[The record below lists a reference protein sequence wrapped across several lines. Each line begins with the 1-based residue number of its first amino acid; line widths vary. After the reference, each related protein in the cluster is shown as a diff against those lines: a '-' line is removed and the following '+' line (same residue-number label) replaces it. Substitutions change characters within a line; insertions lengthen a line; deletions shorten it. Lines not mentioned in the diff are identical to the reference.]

1 MQIMLDTVNLE
12 EIKKWSNLIA
22 ISGVTSNPSIIKK
35 EGKINFFEHMN
46 AIKDII
52 GVDKSLHV
60 QVVAQDYEGI
70 MRDAETITKN
80 ISDDTYIKIPVNE
93 AGIRAIKELKEKG
106 FMVTA
111 TAVYTKFQAYLAVDA
126 GADFI
131 APYYNRM
138 QNLNIDPDEV
148 INSIAY
154 IIEKEKS
161 ESKILAA
168 SFKNVAQVNSALESG
183 AQNVTVSG
191 DLLAEG
197 LAMPSINLAVNNFTD
212 DWESIF
218 GKDVTIASLG

>member
-46 AIKDII
+46 AIKDMI
-52 GVDKSLHV
+52 GRDKSLHV

-70 MRDAETITKN
+70 IRDAETITKN
-80 ISDDTYIKIPVNE
+80 ISDDTYIKVPVNE

-106 FMVTA
+106 FKVTA
-111 TAVYTKFQAYLAVDA
+111 TAVYTKFQAYLAIDA

-148 INSIAY
+148 ISSIAY

-191 DLLAEG
+191 DILAEG
-197 LAMPSINLAVNNFTD
+197 LAMPTINLAVNNFTD